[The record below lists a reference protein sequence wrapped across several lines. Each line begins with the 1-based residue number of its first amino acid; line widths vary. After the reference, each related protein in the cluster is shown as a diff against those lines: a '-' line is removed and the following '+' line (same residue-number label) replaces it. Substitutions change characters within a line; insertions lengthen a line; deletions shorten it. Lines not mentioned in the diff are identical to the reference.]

1 MGRVF
6 LVEICWSLGVIT
18 VCSFVLHVCNVLW
31 LNHRKLRRKL
41 SEQGVTGPPP
51 GFFHGN
57 VAEIRSIVT
66 RCKLEPLPR
75 GQISDDWARSIFPHL
90 HHWAGR
96 YGSLYMYSTRQKL
109 NLYMNRP
116 DLVKFLNLHKPLDL
130 DKPSTIAKTPSP
142 LFGKG
147 IMRATGQNWASQ
159 RKLIAPQFF
168 LDKVKGM
175 MGLMV
180 DSTVAMIK
188 KWESTI
194 LQSDG
199 TAADMYITEDLNS
212 LSANVIARACFG
224 SSYSEGKQIFAKLRT
239 LQRALANPDRLF
251 GFHNLG
257 FLPSKANRDLWRIRD
272 EVDSL
277 MLKMVRA
284 RQEENRKAL
293 KPEKDLLQMI
303 LESADV
309 DGTMNEKAC
318 DSFVV
323 DICKNIYFAGHETTA
338 TTISWCLMLL
348 AVHPEWQDRL
358 HAEILEFCGDRL
370 CDCGSVDLETLQKL
384 KVLNMVIQET
394 LRLYCPGII
403 LVKEAMTEIKLGEIA
418 VPKGVVLWTSI
429 PALHRDP
436 ENWGPDAHKFKPE
449 RFKDGVSEACKHP
462 QGYVPFGYGSRLCLG
477 QTFAML
483 EMKIVLALILS
494 RFSFLLSPE
503 YQHSPVFRMV
513 LTPEHGMRLIVRKI

>member
-1 MGRVF
+1 MGRFF
-6 LVEICWSLGVIT
+6 LAEMLWSFGVMIG
-18 VCSFVLHVCNVLW
+18 CSLVLHWCNVLW

-41 SEQGVTGPPP
+41 SAQGMTGPPP
-51 GFFHGN
+51 HFFHGN
-57 VAEIRSIVT
+57 VAEMRSITT
-66 RCKLEPLPR
+66 RCRPELLPQ
-75 GQISDDWARSIFPHL
+75 GQISDDWACSIFPFH

-109 NLYMNRP
+109 NLYVSRP
-116 DLVKFLNLHKPLDL
+116 DLIKFLNLHKPLDL

-147 IMRATGQNWASQ
+147 ILRAAGQNWAFQ

-175 MGLMV
+175 MDLMV
-180 DSTVAMIK
+180 DSTVAMIE
-188 KWESTI
+188 KWESMI

-199 TAADMYITEDLNS
+199 TVADMYITKDLNS

-224 SSYSEGKQIFAKLRT
+224 SSYSEGKQIFAKLRA
-239 LQRALANPDRLF
+239 LQYALAKPDRLF
-251 GFHNLG
+251 GIHNRG
-257 FLPSKANRDLWRIRD
+257 FLPSKANRDLWRIRE

-277 MLKMVRA
+277 ILKMVRA

-303 LESADV
+303 LESVDV
-309 DGTMNEKAC
+309 DGAMNEKAR

-323 DICKNIYFAGHETTA
+323 DSCKNIYFAGHETIA
-338 TTISWCLMLL
+338 TTISWSLMLL
-348 AVHPEWQDRL
+348 AVHPEWQDRIR
-358 HAEILEFCGDRL
+358 AEILEFYGDRL
-370 CDCGSVDLETLQKL
+370 YHHGSLDFETLRKL
-384 KVLNMVIQET
+384 KVLTMVIQET

-403 LVKEAMTEIKLGEIA
+403 LVKEATTDIKLGEIV
-418 VPKGVVLWTSI
+418 VPKGVILWTSI

-436 ENWGPDAHKFKPE
+436 ENWGPDAQEFKPE

-462 QGYVPFGYGSRLCLG
+462 QGYIPFGYGSRLCLG

-494 RFSFLLSPE
+494 RFSFSLSPE
-503 YQHSPVFRMV
+503 YRHSPVFRMV
-513 LTPEHGMRLIVRKI
+513 LMPEHGMRLVVRKI

>member
-384 KVLNMVIQET
+384 KVELKSEDQFYIFDLET
-394 LRLYCPGII
+394 SYTLSYCI
-403 LVKEAMTEIKLGEIA
+403 L
-418 VPKGVVLWTSI
+418 
-429 PALHRDP
+429 
-436 ENWGPDAHKFKPE
+436 
-449 RFKDGVSEACKHP
+449 
-462 QGYVPFGYGSRLCLG
+462 
-477 QTFAML
+477 
-483 EMKIVLALILS
+483 KI
-494 RFSFLLSPE
+494 
-503 YQHSPVFRMV
+503 
-513 LTPEHGMRLIVRKI
+513 EHGHPNGQ